1 VNSPLLKIRAAPSYS
16 LVIEPRHVPEPIRL
30 PVEISIIP
38 VTETITDVPEQLTL
52 RNRKD
57 GK

>member
-1 VNSPLLKIRAAPSYS
+1 MNSPLLKIRPAPSYS
-16 LVIEPRHVPEPIRL
+16 LVIEPRHVLEPIRL
-30 PVEISIIP
+30 PVEVLTIP